1 MYGYLNIGAV
11 EEYREY
17 YGRFER
23 LTLGVYE
30 DWPDERGV
38 DVSDAEWQT
47 FLAQELA
54 PRYAVLGLDGF
65 FLDNAD
71 VYYQFETDEIFDGIC
86 TILHG
91 CEI

>member
-30 DWPDERGV
+30 DWPDERWV

-47 FLAQELA
+47 FLIQELA
-54 PRYAVLGLDGF
+54 PKYAALGLDGF

-71 VYYQFETDEIFDGIC
+71 VYYHFETDEIFYVLC
-86 TILHG
+86 NILRG
-91 CEI
+91 L

>member
-1 MYGYLNIGAV
+1 MYGYLNIGVV

-30 DWPDERGV
+30 DWPDERWV

-47 FLAQELA
+47 FLIQELA
-54 PRYAVLGLDGF
+54 PKYAALGLDGF
-65 FLDNAD
+65 FLGNAD
-71 VYYQFETDEIFDGIC
+71 VYFQFETDEIFDGIC

>member
-1 MYGYLNIGAV
+1 MYGCLNIGAV

-30 DWPDERGV
+30 DWPDERWV

-47 FLAQELA
+47 FLIQELA
-54 PRYAVLGLDGF
+54 PKYAALGLDGF
-65 FLDNAD
+65 SLTTRMCIISSRPMKSMTGFA
-71 VYYQFETDEIFDGIC
+71 ISC
-86 TILHG
+86 AA